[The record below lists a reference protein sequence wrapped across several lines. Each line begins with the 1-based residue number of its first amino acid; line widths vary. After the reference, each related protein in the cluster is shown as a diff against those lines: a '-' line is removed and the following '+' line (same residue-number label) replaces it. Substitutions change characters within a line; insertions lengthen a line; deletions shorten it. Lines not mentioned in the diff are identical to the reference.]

1 MATKVNLV
9 VNSFI
14 RVVRSLFHRGSNK
27 VSIPERDTCL
37 MCGFGILDTPDY
49 ISSRV
54 CPKCGFHYS
63 MSARERI
70 ASLADPG
77 SFKEINRSVV
87 SLDPLSFSSPVSYRE
102 KILTDQRR
110 TGLTEAIVTGSGTV
124 FSIPATFIILD
135 FGFMGGTM
143 GSVVGEKVALAFEY
157 AVRRKLPVVS
167 IITSGGDR
175 IQEGVLSLMQMA
187 KTSISVSEH
196 SMKGLPY
203 VAVLANPT
211 TGQAYGSF
219 TNLADI
225 IVAEPGAIV
234 GFSPLREL
242 MENSDA
248 PLPKGAHTSESHL
261 RRGLID
267 GVVERKSLKDLLGTI
282 LDLLEHKYKITEVQY
297 PARELVPEQKVG
309 AWDAVQIAR
318 HASRPSSIAYI
329 SILFTSFVELHGDR
343 MLADDKAV
351 ITGFGYLDGQTVMV
365 IGHERGREGNQT
377 ERNDGR
383 MSPEGFRKA
392 QRVFKLASKFGIP
405 IITLIDTPGP
415 NVSSDAE
422 QRGLGN
428 AIATTI
434 EQMANVDVPTV
445 TVVIGEGGNAGA
457 ICLGVADR
465 VLMLENAIYSTIS
478 PEDAAALMYQDD
490 AKIEDAAA
498 SLKLTA
504 YDCYELGII
513 DVVVPEPTGGAHVNI
528 EETARNLRRALV
540 HELSALQIQPIE
552 ELKSLRRSKF
562 RQMGSY
568 NSQIRAAITKEVNS
582 LQSLISSGVKRVGR
596 IRSSEDSN

>member
-1 MATKVNLV
+1 M

-14 RVVRSLFHRGSNK
+14 NLIRSIFNRDKNR
-27 VSIPERDTCL
+27 VSIPDRDTCL
-37 MCGFGILDTPDY
+37 VCEFRLLDEPEY
-49 ISSRV
+49 INSRV
-54 CPKCGFHYS
+54 CPNCGFHYS

-70 ASLADPG
+70 TSLTDRG

-87 SLDPLSFSSPVSYRE
+87 SLDPLSFSSRVSYRE

-110 TGLTEAIVTGSGTV
+110 TGLTEAIVTGSCTV
-124 FSIPATFIILD
+124 LGIPTTLIILD

-157 AVRRKLPVVS
+157 ASSRKLPVVS

-225 IVAEPGAIV
+225 IVSEPGAII

-242 MENSDA
+242 MESSDV
-248 PLPKGAHTSESHL
+248 PLPKGSHTSESHL
-261 RRGLID
+261 RSGLID

-282 LDLLEHKYKITEVQY
+282 LDLLQHKYKVTNVQY
-297 PARELVPEQKVG
+297 PVRALVPEQKID

-318 HASRPSSIAYI
+318 HDSRPSSIAYL
-329 SILFTSFVELHGDR
+329 SLMFTSFVELHGDR
-343 MLADDKAV
+343 MFADDKAV
-351 ITGFGYLDGQTVMV
+351 IAGFGYLDGQTVMV
-365 IGHERGREGNQT
+365 IGQERGRGSDQT

-392 QRVFKLASKFGIP
+392 QRIFKLASKFGIP
-405 IITLIDTPGP
+405 IITFIDTPGP
-415 NVSSDAE
+415 NVSSEAE
-422 QRGLGN
+422 QHGLGN

-434 EQMANVDVPTV
+434 EQMAGVDVPTV

-457 ICLGVADR
+457 LCLGVADR

-478 PEDAAALMYQDD
+478 PENAAALMYQDET
-490 AKIEDAAA
+490 KIEDAAA

-504 YDCYELGII
+504 YDCYNLGIV
-513 DVVVPEPTGGAHVNI
+513 DVVVPEPIGGAHINT
-528 EETARNLRRALV
+528 EETARNLRRVLV
-540 HELSALQIQPIE
+540 QELSSLQIQPIK
-552 ELKSLRRSKF
+552 ELMELRRRKF
-562 RQMGSY
+562 RQMGEY
-568 NSQIRAAITKEVNS
+568 NSQFRAAITKEVNT
-582 LQSLISSGVKRVGR
+582 LQSLISTGVKRVGR
-596 IRSSEDSN
+596 LRSSDKLN